1 MEDNYSAEQIQVLKG
16 LEAVRLRPG
25 MYIGTTGPDGL
36 HHLVYEIVDNSID
49 ESLAGYCNE
58 ITVTIEKGNIIRVID
73 NGRGIPVDEHPG
85 EKISALEIVM
95 TKLHAGGKFDKGSYK
110 VSGGLHGVGVSVVNA
125 LSTWCIAEVHR
136 QGHIF
141 TQTYN
146 IGKPQGPVETI
157 GDSTK
162 TGTIIRFKADDTIFD
177 LVEYSFD
184 VLSNRL
190 RELAFLNKG
199 IKIIIEDER
208 LPQKREREFQFE
220 GGVKSFVSYLSEN
233 KNPIHND
240 PIYFEA
246 NKDESELEIA
256 LEYNEGYTEHIYSFV
271 NNINTRDGGTHLAGF
286 KSALTRTMNDFFKKS
301 KHSKKMDNPL
311 SGDDVREGLTAVI
324 SIKLQNPQFEG
335 QTKSKLGNSEVK
347 GLIESLVNEHLT
359 SFFEENPKI
368 IDKILDKVVNAARA
382 RMAARKARDLTRRKS
397 FLEGG
402 GLPGKL
408 ADCSEKDPS
417 LCEVYIVEG
426 DSAGGSAK
434 MGRDRKFQAILPL
447 WGKMLN
453 VEKTREDRV
462 LANEKLQ
469 PIITTLGTNAGREF
483 DLSKLRYHKV
493 IIMADADVDGS
504 HIRTLLLTFFFRYM
518 PELVRAG
525 HIYIAMPPLYKIS
538 RGKKVFYAY
547 DDKEKEKIYSQ
558 FPAEDESKIGMQ
570 RYKGLGEMNPDQLW
584 DTTMNPESRLMMQ
597 VKLEDE
603 IEADH
608 MFSTLMGEHVEPRRK
623 FIEENALLVSNLDV

>member
-58 ITVTIEKGNIIRVID
+58 ITVTIEKGNTIRVID

-85 EKISALEIVM
+85 EKVSALEIVM

-125 LSTWCIAEVHR
+125 LSAWCIAEVHR

-141 TQTYN
+141 TQKYK

-157 GDSTK
+157 GDSSI

-177 LVEYSFD
+177 VTEYSFD

-220 GGVKSFVSYLSEN
+220 GGVKSFVRYLSEN

-240 PIYFEA
+240 PIYLEGSR
-246 NKDESELEIA
+246 DESELEIA

-271 NNINTRDGGTHLAGF
+271 NNINTREGGTHLAGF

-301 KHSKKMDNPL
+301 KHTKKMDNPL

-347 GLIESLVNEHLT
+347 GLIESIVNEHLT
-359 SFFEENPKI
+359 SYFEENPKI

-469 PIITTLGTNAGREF
+469 PIITTLGASAGREF
-483 DLSKLRYHKV
+483 DISKLRYHKV

-518 PELVRAG
+518 PELVENG
-525 HIYIAMPPLYKIS
+525 HIYLAMPPLYKIS
-538 RGKKVFYAY
+538 KGKKVFYAY
-547 DDKEKEKIYSQ
+547 DEKEKNNIFSK
-558 FPAEDESKIGMQ
+558 FSKEDESKIGLQ

-584 DTTMNPESRLMMQ
+584 ETTMNPESRLMMQ
-597 VKLEDE
+597 VKLDDE

-623 FIEENALLVSNLDV
+623 FIEDNALLVTNLDV